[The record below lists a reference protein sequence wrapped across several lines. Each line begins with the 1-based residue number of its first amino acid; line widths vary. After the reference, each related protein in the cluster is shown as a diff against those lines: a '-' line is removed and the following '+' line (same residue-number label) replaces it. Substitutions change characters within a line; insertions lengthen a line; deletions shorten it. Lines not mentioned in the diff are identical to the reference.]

1 MNLLPSAKTKNAK
14 RNGTQTNKLLLQI
27 FRDRQLY
34 LLLIP
39 FLLYY
44 ILFVFRPMGGMV
56 IAFKDYGLYKGIAGS
71 PWVGL
76 KHFREFFQSEFFGRT
91 LKNTLFISLYQLLF
105 GFPLPIILALLLN
118 EVSSKKYKS
127 VVQTFSYIPYF
138 VSTVVIA
145 GMVTL
150 FLSPSNGVVNIILSK
165 LGFDKIYFLT
175 KPEYFRSIY
184 TITNIWVGLGYNS
197 IVYISALSGVDQELY
212 EACKID
218 GGGRW
223 RQTLSVTLPGILP
236 TIVTM
241 FLIQIGNILN
251 VGYELIILLYQPATY
266 DTADTISTYIY
277 RMGIEKANYSLSTA
291 VGFFNSM
298 VGFILVACANYIS
311 NKVNDVGLW

>member
-1 MNLLPSAKTKNAK
+1 MLPSAKTKNAK

-138 VSTVVIA
+138 ISTVVIA

>member
-1 MNLLPSAKTKNAK
+1 MLPSAKTKNAK

>member
-91 LKNTLFISLYQLLF
+91 LKNTLCISLYQLLF

-175 KPEYFRSIY
+175 KSEYFRSIY